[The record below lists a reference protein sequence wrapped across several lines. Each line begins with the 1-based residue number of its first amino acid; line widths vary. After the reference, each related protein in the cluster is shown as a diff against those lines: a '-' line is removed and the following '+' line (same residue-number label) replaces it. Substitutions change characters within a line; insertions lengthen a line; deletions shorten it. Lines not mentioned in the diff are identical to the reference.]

1 MTAVIFNLQAVL
13 LDDTCHCM
21 KFLRRL
27 GPPVACAGG
36 RSCPDVLLLDDGDLA
51 IIGLD
56 LTPHAA
62 ELPKDAGCAPNER
75 IVRLP
80 RNILLAALPDILKG

>member
-1 MTAVIFNLQAVL
+1 
-13 LDDTCHCM
+13 M

-51 IIGLD
+51 VIGLD
-56 LTPHAA
+56 LTAEAA
-62 ELPKDAGCAPNER
+62 SLPPDAGCAPNER

-80 RNILLAALPDILKG
+80 RSILLAALPEILQG

>member
-1 MTAVIFNLQAVL
+1 
-13 LDDTCHCM
+13 M

-27 GPPVACAGG
+27 GPPVACSGG

-51 IIGLD
+51 VIGLD
-56 LTPHAA
+56 LTA
-62 ELPKDAGCAPNER
+62 EASALPPDAGCAPNER

-80 RNILLAALPDILKG
+80 RNILLAALPDILRG